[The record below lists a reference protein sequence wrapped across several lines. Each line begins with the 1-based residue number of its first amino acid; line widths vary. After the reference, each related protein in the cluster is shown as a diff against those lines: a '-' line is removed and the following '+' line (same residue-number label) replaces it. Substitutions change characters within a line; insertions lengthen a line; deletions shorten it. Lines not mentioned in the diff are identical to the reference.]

1 MRGLTCVLAVLLVIG
16 TARAERP
23 HVYLIVVDGLDARF
37 ATPVRMPRLFDL
49 AVRAAER
56 TSVFAAAHAVMPTR
70 TNPNHVSLLTGAYAS
85 AHGITGNAHWRRMPE
100 APAEKLDD
108 PALIEVETLFT
119 VASETAPE
127 LETVGVFGKPK
138 VAHLFAA
145 VAGRQRAP
153 DVLWSAE
160 QASPAGR
167 DPTTGYSFDSATIG
181 ALLLAAA
188 DREPNLAVVNL
199 SDVDRAAHGHGPDSE
214 ECGRA
219 IAGADA
225 AIGRLVD
232 QLRALGRWDR
242 SVLIVTADH
251 GFTDLAPTAER
262 PYPVISF
269 GRDLLRA
276 EVTGIHVVAD
286 GGIEHVYADG
296 LAADASEVGDA
307 AARLARVA
315 EVAHGVPGITEV
327 LARLPVAGVPSLETL
342 HADWH
347 LGHPR
352 SGELLLVAAPGYEFL
367 DPFDQAEACLRGN
380 HGGPGEAT
388 VPLVVSGGSERLTRA
403 PAGTPPPSA
412 VDVAPTIATLL
423 GLRPPRRV
431 DGTPVAADETGHA
444 IAAVLR

>member
-56 TSVFAAAHAVMPTR
+56 TSVFAAAHAVLPTR
-70 TNPNHVSLLTGAYAS
+70 TNPNHVSLLTGAYPS
-85 AHGITGNAHWRRMPE
+85 AHGITGNAHWRRTAE

-138 VAHLFAA
+138 LAHLFTA

-167 DPTTGYSFDSATIG
+167 DPTTGYSFDSATVS

-188 DREPNLAVVNL
+188 DREPDLAVVNL

-276 EVTGIHVVAD
+276 EVTGVHVVAD

-296 LAADASEVGDA
+296 LAADASEAGDA

-327 LARLPVAGVPSLETL
+327 LARLPVTGVPSLETL
-342 HADWH
+342 HPDWH

-367 DPFDQAEACLRGN
+367 DPFDQADACLRGN

-403 PAGTPPPSA
+403 PAGTAPPSA

-431 DGTPVAADETGHA
+431 DGTPVAAGETGHA

>member
-49 AVRAAER
+49 AVP
-56 TSVFAAAHAVMPTR
+56 AAHAVMPTR

-352 SGELLLVAAPGYEFL
+352 SGELLLVAAPGYAFL
-367 DPFDQAEACLRGN
+367 DPFDQVDACLRGN

>member
-1 MRGLTCVLAVLLVIG
+1 W
-16 TARAERP
+16 
-23 HVYLIVVDGLDARF
+23 
-37 ATPVRMPRLFDL
+37 
-49 AVRAAER
+49 

-100 APAEKLDD
+100 APAEKLED

-138 VAHLFAA
+138 LAHLFAA

-214 ECGRA
+214 ECLRA

-232 QLRALGRWDR
+232 QLRALGRWSH

-251 GFTDLAPTAER
+251 GFTSLAATPER

-269 GRDLLRA
+269 GRDLLR
-276 EVTGIHVVAD
+276 VGIGGVRLVAD
-286 GGIEHVYADG
+286 GGIEHVYADD
-296 LAADASEVGDA
+296 LAADATELGDTTE
-307 AARLARVA
+307 RLAKIA
-315 EVAHGVPGITEV
+315 EVARGVPGVAEV
-327 LARLPVAGVPSLETL
+327 LARLPVSDVPLLAGL

-347 LGHPR
+347 LQHPR
-352 SGELLLVAAPGYEFL
+352 SGELLLVASPGYEFV
-367 DPFDQAEACLRGN
+367 DPFDPIVASMLGN
-380 HGGPGEAT
+380 HGGPGEAA
-388 VPLVVSGGSERLTRA
+388 VPLIVTGGSDRLTRA
-403 PAGTPPPSA
+403 PTGTPEPRA
-412 VDVAPTIATLL
+412 VDVAPTIAALL
-423 GLRPPRRV
+423 GLRAPRRM
-431 DGTPVAADETGHA
+431 
-444 IAAVLR
+444 